1 MWCLDTLQFFA
12 IEGLNV
18 APNNSFIGVGYERRI
33 RHAKVMKNGKI
44 PIDDKGNPIFKA
56 DKNLPD
62 IGQENGFLF
71 IFKSNRNTSTPLNF

>member
-1 MWCLDTLQFFA
+1 
-12 IEGLNV
+12 
-18 APNNSFIGVGYERRI
+18 
-33 RHAKVMKNGKI
+33 MKNGKI

-71 IFKSNRNTSTPLNF
+71 IFKSNRNTSTPLNFQKLSANPIGSSIINDAEFDFENKEISVGSLFT